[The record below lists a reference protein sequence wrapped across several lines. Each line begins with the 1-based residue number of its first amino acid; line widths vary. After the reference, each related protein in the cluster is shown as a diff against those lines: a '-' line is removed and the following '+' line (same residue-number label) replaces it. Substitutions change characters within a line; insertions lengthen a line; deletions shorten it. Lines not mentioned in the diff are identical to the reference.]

1 MEHLHTEQSPA
12 SALAVVSHQTLAIGT
27 VTPIHSGNTLSLA
40 TVLIPEISDSTT
52 LPNNTAKAHTH
63 SANAIRLIN
72 TKGLSRR
79 EWLAVRRQGIGGS
92 DAAAAVGLNP
102 YQSQLELWMIKTG
115 RFTENDGDESDTNH
129 SSAQH
134 SAVIP
139 DIESKMYWGQVLETI
154 VAQHY
159 TKVTGRKVRKVNA
172 ILQHADSDK
181 SWMLA
186 NIDYRVVG
194 SDEVQLLEC
203 KTAGEYGAK
212 LWKDGVPEYVQC
224 QVQHQLA
231 VTGLQAAD
239 VCVLICGQQ
248 LKIYRIERDEE
259 LIAKLIELERLFWH
273 YVQSNT
279 TPCADGSESAGFAL
293 RCLFPQDDGQRI
305 DFSNNAHV
313 SSLFDS
319 LINTRQQ
326 LAFYQKQ
333 EEFYKQLLQQNLGEA
348 SYAQFA
354 QGAISW
360 KKAKDSVYLDT
371 TALVKD
377 HPQLC
382 QQYQRSKVGS
392 RRFLVYERPVANAK
406 ASD

>member
-1 MEHLHTEQSPA
+1 MEHLHAEQSPA
-12 SALAVVSHQTLAIGT
+12 SALAVVSTQTLAIGT
-27 VTPIHSGNTLSLA
+27 ATPVNSDNSLSL
-40 TVLIPEISDSTT
+40 TVLSEQST
-52 LPNNTAKAHTH
+52 KAHTH
-63 SANAIRLIN
+63 TANAIRLIN
-72 TKGLSRR
+72 TKGLSRS
-79 EWLAVRRQGIGGS
+79 EWLAVRKQGIGGS

-115 RFTENDGDESDTNH
+115 RFSEDSTDESDANH

-134 SAVIP
+134 SSATP
-139 DIESKMYWGQVLETI
+139 DIESKMYWGQILEPI

-259 LIAKLIELERLFWH
+259 LINKLIELERLFWQ

-279 TPCADGSESAGFAL
+279 TPCADGSESSGFAL
-293 RCLFPQDDGQRI
+293 RCLFPQDYGQTV
-305 DFSNNAHV
+305 DFSHNTHV

-319 LINTRQQ
+319 LINTRKQ
-326 LAFYQKQ
+326 LSFYQQQ

-354 QGAISW
+354 QGSLSW

-371 TALVKD
+371 TALAKD

-392 RRFLVYERPVANAK
+392 RRFLVSERPVVNAK

>member
-1 MEHLHTEQSPA
+1 
-12 SALAVVSHQTLAIGT
+12 VSTQTLAIGT
-27 VTPIHSGNTLSLA
+27 AMPVHSDSPLSLA
-40 TVLIPEISDSTT
+40 NVLSEQPTKTHS
-52 LPNNTAKAHTH
+52 H

-72 TKGLSRR
+72 TKGLSRS
-79 EWLAVRRQGIGGS
+79 EWLAVRKQGIGGS

-115 RFTENDGDESDTNH
+115 RFSEDNGDTPDVNNH
-129 SSAQH
+129 SS
-134 SAVIP
+134 VIP
-139 DIESKMYWGQVLETI
+139 DIDSKMYWGQVLEPI

-259 LIAKLIELERLFWH
+259 LTAKI
-273 YVQSNT
+273 S
-279 TPCADGSESAGFAL
+279 
-293 RCLFPQDDGQRI
+293 I
-305 DFSNNAHV
+305 
-313 SSLFDS
+313 
-319 LINTRQQ
+319 
-326 LAFYQKQ
+326 
-333 EEFYKQLLQQNLGEA
+333 LQ
-348 SYAQFA
+348 
-354 QGAISW
+354 
-360 KKAKDSVYLDT
+360 
-371 TALVKD
+371 
-377 HPQLC
+377 
-382 QQYQRSKVGS
+382 
-392 RRFLVYERPVANAK
+392 
-406 ASD
+406 

>member
-1 MEHLHTEQSPA
+1 MEYQHTEQSP
-12 SALAVVSHQTLAIGT
+12 STSLAVVSHQPLAIGT
-27 VTPIHSGNTLSLA
+27 ATPVNSDSPLSLA
-40 TVLIPEISDSTT
+40 NVLSEQSTK
-52 LPNNTAKAHTH
+52 PHTH

-79 EWLAVRRQGIGGS
+79 EWLAVRKQGIGGS

-115 RFTENDGDESDTNH
+115 RFSEDSPDESETKPNID
-129 SSAQH
+129 
-134 SAVIP
+134 
-139 DIESKMYWGQVLETI
+139 SKMYWGQILEPI

-172 ILQHADSDK
+172 ILQHADCDK

-212 LWKDGVPEYVQC
+212 LWKDGVPEYVAC

-259 LIAKLIELERLFWH
+259 LIAKLIELERLFWQ
-273 YVQSNT
+273 YVQSNIP
-279 TPCADGSESAGFAL
+279 PCADGSESSGVAL
-293 RCLFPQDDGQRI
+293 RCLFPQDYGQTL
-305 DFSNNAHV
+305 DFSDNTYV

-319 LINTRQQ
+319 LINTRKQ
-326 LAFYQKQ
+326 LSFYQQQ

-354 QGAISW
+354 QGSLSW

-371 TALVKD
+371 TALAKD

-392 RRFLVYERPVANAK
+392 RRFLVYERPVANSK

>member
-1 MEHLHTEQSPA
+1 MEYQHTEQSPA
-12 SALAVVSHQTLAIGT
+12 S
-27 VTPIHSGNTLSLA
+27 IHAGNSLSLA
-40 TVLIPEISDSTT
+40 NVLNEQPT
-52 LPNNTAKAHTH
+52 KAHTH

-72 TKGLSRR
+72 TKGLSRS
-79 EWLAVRRQGIGGS
+79 EWLAMRKQGIGGS
-92 DAAAAVGLNP
+92 DAASAVGLNP

-115 RFTENDGDESDTNH
+115 RFSEDSPDESETKPNID
-129 SSAQH
+129 
-134 SAVIP
+134 
-139 DIESKMYWGQVLETI
+139 SKMYWGQVLEPI

-172 ILQHADSDK
+172 ILQHADCDK

-186 NIDYRVVG
+186 NIDYRIVG

-259 LIAKLIELERLFWH
+259 LIAKLIELERLFWR
-273 YVQSNT
+273 YVQSNIP
-279 TPCADGSESAGFAL
+279 PCADGSESSGVAL
-293 RCLFPQDDGQRI
+293 RCLFPQDYGQTV
-305 DFSNNAHV
+305 DFSNNTHV

-319 LINTRQQ
+319 LINTRKQ
-326 LAFYQKQ
+326 LNFYEKQ

-354 QGAISW
+354 QGSLSW

-382 QQYQRSKVGS
+382 QQYQQTKVGS
-392 RRFLVYERPVANAK
+392 RRFLVSERPVANSTSNNPK
-406 ASD
+406 TSD

>member
-1 MEHLHTEQSPA
+1 MEHLHSEQSTSSA
-12 SALAVVSHQTLAIGT
+12 SMGNPIVS
-27 VTPIHSGNTLSLA
+27 SSLA
-40 TVLIPEISDSTT
+40 TVLSHEITDSTT
-52 LPNNTAKAHTH
+52 PKNTSKTH
-63 SANAIRLIN
+63 SANAVRLIN
-72 TKGLSRR
+72 TKGLSRS
-79 EWLAVRRQGIGGS
+79 EWLAVRKQGIGGS

-115 RFTENDGDESDTNH
+115 RFSEESCDESEANHH
-129 SSAQH
+129 SSL
-134 SAVIP
+134 IP
-139 DIESKMYWGQVLETI
+139 DIDSKMYWGQILEPI

-259 LIAKLIELERLFWH
+259 LIAKLTELERLFWH

-293 RCLFPQDDGQRI
+293 RCLFPQDDGQRV
-305 DFSNNAHV
+305 DFSNNTHV

-354 QGAISW
+354 QGVISW
-360 KKAKDSVYLDT
+360 KKSKDSVYLDT

-392 RRFLVYERPVANAK
+392 RRFLVSERPVANSK

>member
-1 MEHLHTEQSPA
+1 MEYLHQEQSTPA
-12 SALAVVSHQTLAIGT
+12 NLGNSNLVS
-27 VTPIHSGNTLSLA
+27 SGNGNSLSLT
-40 TVLIPEISDSTT
+40 TVLSQESNINP
-52 LPNNTAKAHTH
+52 PNSVTKANPHTH

-72 TKGLSRR
+72 TKDLSRA

-115 RFTENDGDESDTNH
+115 RFSEDTYDSNES
-129 SSAQH
+129 
-134 SAVIP
+134 VIP
-139 DIESKMYWGQVLETI
+139 DIDSKMYWGQILEPI

-172 ILQHADSDK
+172 ILQHPDSDK

-194 SDEVQLLEC
+194 SHEVQLLEC

-212 LWKDGVPEYVQC
+212 LWKDGVPDYVKC

-248 LKIYRIERDEE
+248 LKIYRIDRDEE
-259 LIAKLIELERLFWH
+259 LIAKLIELERLFWL
-273 YVQSNT
+273 YVERQMP
-279 TPCADGSESAGFAL
+279 PCADGSESAGIAL
-293 RCLFPQDDGQRI
+293 RHLFPQDNGNLM
-305 DFSNNAHV
+305 DFSDNPHV

-333 EEFYKQLLQQNLGEA
+333 EEFYKQLLQQSLGEA
-348 SYAQFA
+348 TYATFS
-354 QGAISW
+354 QGSISW
-360 KKAKDSVYLDT
+360 KKAKDSIYLDT
-371 TALVKD
+371 AALSKD

-382 QQYQRSKVGS
+382 QQYQQTKVGS
-392 RRFLVYERPVANAK
+392 RRFLVSERPMANLTAC
-406 ASD
+406 D

>member
-1 MEHLHTEQSPA
+1 MEYLHQEQSPPA
-12 SALAVVSHQTLAIGT
+12 SLGNNHLVNSGNANSLSLTTVLNHVSTTTPSNT
-27 VTPIHSGNTLSLA
+27 VT
-40 TVLIPEISDSTT
+40 
-52 LPNNTAKAHTH
+52 KANPHTH

-72 TKGLSRR
+72 TKGLSRA
-79 EWLAVRRQGIGGS
+79 EWLAIRHQGIGGS

-115 RFTENDGDESDTNH
+115 RFSEDTCDDNQ
-129 SSAQH
+129 S
-134 SAVIP
+134 VIP
-139 DIESKMYWGQVLETI
+139 DIDSKMYWGQVLEPI

-259 LIAKLIELERLFWH
+259 LIAKLIELERLFWL
-273 YVQSNT
+273 YVERQMP
-279 TPCADGSESAGFAL
+279 PCADGSESAGFAL
-293 RCLFPQDDGQRI
+293 RCLFPQDDGQRV

-319 LINTRQQ
+319 LLNTRQQ

-348 SYAQFA
+348 TYATFS
-354 QGAISW
+354 QGSISW
-360 KKAKDSVYLDT
+360 KKAKDSTYLDT
-371 TALVKD
+371 AALTKD

-382 QQYQRSKVGS
+382 QQYQQTKVGS
-392 RRFLVYERPVANAK
+392 RRFLVSEQPMANST

>member
-1 MEHLHTEQSPA
+1 MEYQHTEQSP
-12 SALAVVSHQTLAIGT
+12 STSLAVVSHQPLAIGT
-27 VTPIHSGNTLSLA
+27 ATPVNSDNSLSLA
-40 TVLIPEISDSTT
+40 VLSEQSTQ
-52 LPNNTAKAHTH
+52 AHTH
-63 SANAIRLIN
+63 TANAIRLIN
-72 TKGLSRR
+72 TKGLSRS
-79 EWLAVRRQGIGGS
+79 EWLAVRKQGIGGS

-115 RFTENDGDESDTNH
+115 RFSEDSPDESETKPNID
-129 SSAQH
+129 
-134 SAVIP
+134 
-139 DIESKMYWGQVLETI
+139 SKMYWGQILEPI

-326 LAFYQKQ
+326 LGFYQQQ

-354 QGAISW
+354 QGSFSW

-371 TALVKD
+371 TTLAKD

-392 RRFLVYERPVANAK
+392 RRFLVYERPSSNSK
-406 ASD
+406 ATD

>member
-1 MEHLHTEQSPA
+1 MEYQHTERSP
-12 SALAVVSHQTLAIGT
+12 STSLAAVSHQPLAIGT
-27 VTPIHSGNTLSLA
+27 ATPVNSDNSLSL
-40 TVLIPEISDSTT
+40 TVLSEQST
-52 LPNNTAKAHTH
+52 KAHTH
-63 SANAIRLIN
+63 TANAIRLIN
-72 TKGLSRR
+72 TKGLSRS

-115 RFTENDGDESDTNH
+115 RFSEDNIDSEANHH
-129 SSAQH
+129 SS
-134 SAVIP
+134 VIP
-139 DIESKMYWGQVLETI
+139 DIDSKMYWGQILEPI
-154 VAQHY
+154 IAQHY

-212 LWKDGVPEYVQC
+212 LWKDGVPEYVEC

-273 YVQSNT
+273 YVQSNIP
-279 TPCADGSESAGFAL
+279 PCADGSESAGIAL
-293 RCLFPQDDGQRI
+293 RCLFPQDYGQTV
-305 DFSNNAHV
+305 DFSNNTHV
-313 SSLFDS
+313 LGLFDS
-319 LINTRQQ
+319 LINTRKQ
-326 LAFYQKQ
+326 LSFYQQQ

-348 SYAQFA
+348 SYAQFS
-354 QGAISW
+354 QGSLSW

-371 TALVKD
+371 TALAKD

-392 RRFLVYERPVANAK
+392 RRFLVYERPVANTK

>member
-1 MEHLHTEQSPA
+1 MEYQHTEQSP
-12 SALAVVSHQTLAIGT
+12 STSLAVVSHQPLAIGT
-27 VTPIHSGNTLSLA
+27 ATPVNSDNSLSL
-40 TVLIPEISDSTT
+40 TVLSEQSTKT
-52 LPNNTAKAHTH
+52 HTH
-63 SANAIRLIN
+63 TANAIRLIN
-72 TKGLSRR
+72 TKGLSRS

-115 RFTENDGDESDTNH
+115 RFSEDDGDESDANHSPSQH
-129 SSAQH
+129 SSA
-134 SAVIP
+134 IP
-139 DIESKMYWGQVLETI
+139 DIDSKMYWGQVLEPI

-279 TPCADGSESAGFAL
+279 TPCADGSESSGFAL
-293 RCLFPQDDGQRI
+293 RCLFPQDYGQTV
-305 DFSNNAHV
+305 DFSSNTHV
-313 SSLFDS
+313 SNLFES
-319 LINTRQQ
+319 LINTRKQ
-326 LAFYQKQ
+326 LSFYQQQ
-333 EEFYKQLLQQNLGEA
+333 EEFYKQLLQQNLGDA

-354 QGAISW
+354 QGTISW

-371 TALVKD
+371 TTLVKD

-392 RRFLVYERPVANAK
+392 RRFLVSERPSSNSKVT
-406 ASD
+406 D

>member
-1 MEHLHTEQSPA
+1 MEYQHTEQSP
-12 SALAVVSHQTLAIGT
+12 STSLAVVSHQPLAIDT
-27 VTPIHSGNTLSLA
+27 ATPVNSDNSLSL
-40 TVLIPEISDSTT
+40 TVLSEQST
-52 LPNNTAKAHTH
+52 KTH
-63 SANAIRLIN
+63 SHTANAIRLIN
-72 TKGLSRR
+72 TKGLSRS

-115 RFTENDGDESDTNH
+115 RFTEDNGDTPDVNNH
-129 SSAQH
+129 SS
-134 SAVIP
+134 VIP
-139 DIESKMYWGQVLETI
+139 DIDSKMYWGQVLEPI

-259 LIAKLIELERLFWH
+259 LIAKLIELERLFWQ
-273 YVQSNT
+273 YVQSNIP
-279 TPCADGSESAGFAL
+279 PCADGSESSGVAL
-293 RCLFPQDDGQRI
+293 RCLFPQDYGQTVG
-305 DFSNNAHV
+305 FSSNTHV

-319 LINTRQQ
+319 LINTRKQ
-326 LAFYQKQ
+326 LSFYQQQ
-333 EEFYKQLLQQNLGEA
+333 EEFYKQLLQQNLGDA

-354 QGAISW
+354 QGTISW

-371 TALVKD
+371 TTLTKD

>member
-1 MEHLHTEQSPA
+1 MEYLHSEQSTSSA
-12 SALAVVSHQTLAIGT
+12 SMGNPIVS
-27 VTPIHSGNTLSLA
+27 SSLA
-40 TVLIPEISDSTT
+40 TVLSHEITDSI
-52 LPNNTAKAHTH
+52 LPNNTTKIHT
-63 SANAIRLIN
+63 ANAIRLIN

-115 RFTENDGDESDTNH
+115 RFSENSPDESETKL
-129 SSAQH
+129 
-134 SAVIP
+134 
-139 DIESKMYWGQVLETI
+139 DIDSKMYWGQVLEPI

-212 LWKDGVPEYVQC
+212 LWKDGVPEYVEC

-259 LIAKLIELERLFWH
+259 LIAKLIELERLFWQ
-273 YVQSNT
+273 YVQSNIP
-279 TPCADGSESAGFAL
+279 PCADGSESAGFAL
-293 RCLFPQDDGQRI
+293 RCLFPQDYGQTL
-305 DFSNNAHV
+305 DFSDNTHV

-319 LINTRQQ
+319 LINTRKQ
-326 LAFYQKQ
+326 LSFYQQQ
-333 EEFYKQLLQQNLGEA
+333 EEFYKQLLQQNLGDA

-354 QGAISW
+354 QGSLSW

-371 TALVKD
+371 TTLAKD

-382 QQYQRSKVGS
+382 QHYQRSKVGS
-392 RRFLVYERPVANAK
+392 RRFLVYERPVANTK

>member
-1 MEHLHTEQSPA
+1 MEYQHTEQLPA
-12 SALAVVSHQTLAIGT
+12 S
-27 VTPIHSGNTLSLA
+27 IHAGNSLSLA
-40 TVLIPEISDSTT
+40 NVLSEQPTKT
-52 LPNNTAKAHTH
+52 HT
-63 SANAIRLIN
+63 ANAIRLIN
-72 TKGLSRR
+72 TKGLSRS
-79 EWLAVRRQGIGGS
+79 EWLAVRKQGIGGS

-115 RFTENDGDESDTNH
+115 RFTENTSESEANQH
-129 SSAQH
+129 SSE
-134 SAVIP
+134 IP
-139 DIESKMYWGQVLETI
+139 DIDSKMYWGQILEPI

-212 LWKDGVPEYVQC
+212 LWKDGVPEYVEC

-259 LIAKLIELERLFWH
+259 LIAKLIELERLFWR
-273 YVQSNT
+273 YVQSNIP
-279 TPCADGSESAGFAL
+279 PCADGSESAGFAL
-293 RCLFPQDDGQRI
+293 RCLFPQDYGQTV
-305 DFSNNAHV
+305 DFSDNTHV

-319 LINTRQQ
+319 LINTRKQ
-326 LAFYQKQ
+326 LSFYQQQ
-333 EEFYKQLLQQNLGEA
+333 EEFYKQLLQQNLGDA

-354 QGAISW
+354 QGSLSW
-360 KKAKDSVYLDT
+360 KKTKDSVYLDT
-371 TALVKD
+371 TALAKD

-392 RRFLVYERPVANAK
+392 RRFLVSERPSSNSKVT
-406 ASD
+406 D

>member
-1 MEHLHTEQSPA
+1 MEHLHAEKSP
-12 SALAVVSHQTLAIGT
+12 STSLAVVSHQPLAIGT
-27 VTPIHSGNTLSLA
+27 VMPIHSDSPLSLA
-40 TVLIPEISDSTT
+40 NVLSEQPTKT
-52 LPNNTAKAHTH
+52 HTH

-72 TKGLSRR
+72 TKGLSRT
-79 EWLAVRRQGIGGS
+79 EWLAVRKQGIGGS

-115 RFTENDGDESDTNH
+115 RFSEESSEKSEANHH
-129 SSAQH
+129 SS
-134 SAVIP
+134 VMP
-139 DIESKMYWGQVLETI
+139 DIESKMYWGQILEPI

-186 NIDYRVVG
+186 NIDYRVIG

-212 LWKDGVPEYVQC
+212 LWKDAVPEYVQC

-273 YVQSNT
+273 YVQSNIP
-279 TPCADGSESAGFAL
+279 PCADGSESSGVAL
-293 RCLFPQDDGQRI
+293 RCLFPQDYGQTV
-305 DFSNNAHV
+305 DFSDNTHV

-319 LINTRQQ
+319 LINTRKQ
-326 LAFYQKQ
+326 LSFYQQQ
-333 EEFYKQLLQQNLGEA
+333 EEFYKQLLQQNLGDA

-354 QGAISW
+354 QGSLSW

-371 TALVKD
+371 TALAKD

-392 RRFLVYERPVANAK
+392 RRFLVSERPVANAK

>member
-1 MEHLHTEQSPA
+1 MEYQHTEQSP
-12 SALAVVSHQTLAIGT
+12 STSLAVVSHQPLAIGT
-27 VTPIHSGNTLSLA
+27 ATPVNSDNSLSL
-40 TVLIPEISDSTT
+40 TVLSEQSTKT
-52 LPNNTAKAHTH
+52 HTH
-63 SANAIRLIN
+63 TANAIRLIN
-72 TKGLSRR
+72 TKGLSRS

-115 RFTENDGDESDTNH
+115 RFSEESCDESEANHH
-129 SSAQH
+129 SS
-134 SAVIP
+134 VMP
-139 DIESKMYWGQVLETI
+139 DIDSKMYWGQILEPI

-181 SWMLA
+181 AWMLA

-212 LWKDGVPEYVQC
+212 LWKDDVPQYVQC

-259 LIAKLIELERLFWH
+259 LIAKLIELERLFWQ
-273 YVQSNT
+273 YVQSNIP
-279 TPCADGSESAGFAL
+279 PCADGSESSSVAL
-293 RCLFPQDDGQRI
+293 RCLFPQDYGQTV
-305 DFSNNAHV
+305 DFSDNTHV

-319 LINTRQQ
+319 LINTRKQ
-326 LAFYQKQ
+326 LSFYQQQ
-333 EEFYKQLLQQNLGEA
+333 EEFYKQLLQQNLGDA

-354 QGAISW
+354 QGSLSW
-360 KKAKDSVYLDT
+360 KKTKDSVYLDT
-371 TALVKD
+371 TALAKD

-392 RRFLVYERPVANAK
+392 RRFLVSERPVGNAK
-406 ASD
+406 TSD

>member
-1 MEHLHTEQSPA
+1 MEYQHTEQSP
-12 SALAVVSHQTLAIGT
+12 STSLAVVSHQPLAIGT
-27 VTPIHSGNTLSLA
+27 ATPVNSDNSLSL
-40 TVLIPEISDSTT
+40 TVLSEQST
-52 LPNNTAKAHTH
+52 KAHTH
-63 SANAIRLIN
+63 TANAIRLIN
-72 TKGLSRR
+72 TKGLSRS

-115 RFTENDGDESDTNH
+115 RFSESDGEESDANH
-129 SSAQH
+129 SPSQH
-134 SAVIP
+134 SSVTP
-139 DIESKMYWGQVLETI
+139 DIDSKMYWGQILEPI

-212 LWKDGVPEYVQC
+212 LWKDGVPLYVQC

-259 LIAKLIELERLFWH
+259 LIAKLIELERLFWQ
-273 YVQSNT
+273 YVQSNIP
-279 TPCADGSESAGFAL
+279 PCADGSESSGFAL
-293 RCLFPQDDGQRI
+293 RCLFPQDYGQTV
-305 DFSNNAHV
+305 DFSHNTHV
-313 SSLFDS
+313 SGLFDS
-319 LINTRQQ
+319 LINTRKQ
-326 LAFYQKQ
+326 LSFYQQQ
-333 EEFYKQLLQQNLGEA
+333 EEFYKQLL
-348 SYAQFA
+348 
-354 QGAISW
+354 
-360 KKAKDSVYLDT
+360 
-371 TALVKD
+371 
-377 HPQLC
+377 
-382 QQYQRSKVGS
+382 
-392 RRFLVYERPVANAK
+392 
-406 ASD
+406 

>member
-1 MEHLHTEQSPA
+1 MEYQHTEQSP
-12 SALAVVSHQTLAIGT
+12 STSLAVVSHQPLAIGT
-27 VTPIHSGNTLSLA
+27 AMPVHSDNSLSL
-40 TVLIPEISDSTT
+40 TVLNEQSTKA
-52 LPNNTAKAHTH
+52 NTHT
-63 SANAIRLIN
+63 ANAIRLIN
-72 TKGLSRR
+72 TKGLSRS

-115 RFTENDGDESDTNH
+115 RFSEDSPDESEMK
-129 SSAQH
+129 
-134 SAVIP
+134 P
-139 DIESKMYWGQVLETI
+139 DIDSKMYWGKILEPI

-259 LIAKLIELERLFWH
+259 LIAKLIELERLFWQ
-273 YVQSNT
+273 YVQSNIP
-279 TPCADGSESAGFAL
+279 PCADGSESSGVAL
-293 RCLFPQDDGQRI
+293 RCLFPQDYGQTV
-305 DFSNNAHV
+305 DFSSNTHV

-319 LINTRQQ
+319 LINTRKQ
-326 LAFYQKQ
+326 LSFYQQQ
-333 EEFYKQLLQQNLGEA
+333 EEFYKQLLQQNLGDA

-354 QGAISW
+354 QGTISW

-371 TALVKD
+371 TTLTKD

-392 RRFLVYERPVANAK
+392 RRFLVSERPSSNSKVT
-406 ASD
+406 D

>member
-1 MEHLHTEQSPA
+1 
-12 SALAVVSHQTLAIGT
+12 
-27 VTPIHSGNTLSLA
+27 
-40 TVLIPEISDSTT
+40 
-52 LPNNTAKAHTH
+52 
-63 SANAIRLIN
+63 
-72 TKGLSRR
+72 
-79 EWLAVRRQGIGGS
+79 

-115 RFTENDGDESDTNH
+115 RFSENSPDESETKL
-129 SSAQH
+129 
-134 SAVIP
+134 
-139 DIESKMYWGQVLETI
+139 DIDSKMYWGQILEPI

-231 VTGLQAAD
+231 VTGLQAVD

-248 LKIYRIERDEE
+248 LKIYRIERDED

-273 YVQSNT
+273 YVQNNIP
-279 TPCADGSESAGFAL
+279 PCADGSESAGFAL
-293 RCLFPQDDGQRI
+293 RCLFPQDYGQTL
-305 DFSNNAHV
+305 DFSDNTHV

-319 LINTRQQ
+319 LINTRKQ
-326 LAFYQKQ
+326 LSFYQQQ

-354 QGAISW
+354 QGSLSW

-371 TALVKD
+371 TALAKD

-392 RRFLVYERPVANAK
+392 RRFLVSERPVANAK

>member
-1 MEHLHTEQSPA
+1 MEYQHTEQSPA
-12 SALAVVSHQTLAIGT
+12 S
-27 VTPIHSGNTLSLA
+27 IHAGNSLSL
-40 TVLIPEISDSTT
+40 TVFSEQST
-52 LPNNTAKAHTH
+52 KAQTHT
-63 SANAIRLIN
+63 ANAIRLIS
-72 TKGLSRR
+72 TKGLSRS
-79 EWLAVRRQGIGGS
+79 EWLAVRKQGIGGS

-115 RFTENDGDESDTNH
+115 RFTEDNGDTPDVNNH
-129 SSAQH
+129 SS
-134 SAVIP
+134 VIP
-139 DIESKMYWGQVLETI
+139 DIDSKMYWGQVLEPI

-259 LIAKLIELERLFWH
+259 LIAKLI
-273 YVQSNT
+273 
-279 TPCADGSESAGFAL
+279 
-293 RCLFPQDDGQRI
+293 
-305 DFSNNAHV
+305 
-313 SSLFDS
+313 
-319 LINTRQQ
+319 
-326 LAFYQKQ
+326 
-333 EEFYKQLLQQNLGEA
+333 
-348 SYAQFA
+348 
-354 QGAISW
+354 
-360 KKAKDSVYLDT
+360 
-371 TALVKD
+371 
-377 HPQLC
+377 
-382 QQYQRSKVGS
+382 
-392 RRFLVYERPVANAK
+392 
-406 ASD
+406 

>member
-1 MEHLHTEQSPA
+1 MTRS
-12 SALAVVSHQTLAIGT
+12 
-27 VTPIHSGNTLSLA
+27 NT
-40 TVLIPEISDSTT
+40 
-52 LPNNTAKAHTH
+52 
-63 SANAIRLIN
+63 AIRLVSTKDIN
-72 TKGLSRR
+72 RQQWLEVRKQGLGS
-79 EWLAVRRQGIGGS
+79 S

-102 YQSQLELWMIKTG
+102 YQSQLELWLIKTG
-115 RFTENDGDESDTNH
+115 RDADLPKPDADDES
-129 SSAQH
+129 S
-134 SAVIP
+134 P
-139 DIESKMYWGQVLETI
+139 MYWGNILEPI
-154 VAQHY
+154 VAAHY
-159 TKVTGRKVRKVNA
+159 TKHTGHKVRRINA
-172 ILQHADSDK
+172 VLQHPESDK

-186 NIDYRVVG
+186 NLDYAVVG
-194 SDEVQLLEC
+194 ADDVQVLEC
-203 KTAGEYGAK
+203 KTAGEYGARN
-212 LWKDGVPEYVQC
+212 WREGVPEYVQC

-273 YVQSNT
+273 CVQSNIP
-279 TPCADGSESAGFAL
+279 PCADGSESAGFAL
-293 RCLFPQDDGQRI
+293 RCLFPQDYGQTV
-305 DFSNNAHV
+305 DFSDNTHV

-319 LINTRQQ
+319 LINTRKQ
-326 LAFYQKQ
+326 LSFYQQQ

-354 QGAISW
+354 QGSLSW

-392 RRFLVYERPVANAK
+392 RRFLVSERPSSNSKVT
-406 ASD
+406 D

>member
-1 MEHLHTEQSPA
+1 MEHLHSEQSTLSA
-12 SALAVVSHQTLAIGT
+12 SMGNPIVS
-27 VTPIHSGNTLSLA
+27 SSLA
-40 TVLIPEISDSTT
+40 TVLSHEITDSTT
-52 LPNNTAKAHTH
+52 PKNTTKTHT
-63 SANAIRLIN
+63 ANAIRLIN
-72 TKGLSRR
+72 TKGLSRS
-79 EWLAVRRQGIGGS
+79 EWLAVRKQGIGGS

-115 RFTENDGDESDTNH
+115 RFSENSPDESETKL
-129 SSAQH
+129 
-134 SAVIP
+134 
-139 DIESKMYWGQVLETI
+139 DIDSKMYWGQVLEPI

-186 NIDYRVVG
+186 NLDYRVVG

-212 LWKDGVPEYVQC
+212 LWKDGVPEYVEC

-259 LIAKLIELERLFWH
+259 LIAKLIELERLFWQ
-273 YVQSNT
+273 YVQSNIP
-279 TPCADGSESAGFAL
+279 PCADGSESAGFAL
-293 RCLFPQDDGQRI
+293 RCLFPQDYGQTV
-305 DFSNNAHV
+305 DFSDNTHV

-319 LINTRQQ
+319 LINTRKQ
-326 LAFYQKQ
+326 LSFYQQQ

-354 QGAISW
+354 QGSLSW

-392 RRFLVYERPVANAK
+392 RRFLVSERPAANTK

>member
-1 MEHLHTEQSPA
+1 
-12 SALAVVSHQTLAIGT
+12 
-27 VTPIHSGNTLSLA
+27 
-40 TVLIPEISDSTT
+40 
-52 LPNNTAKAHTH
+52 
-63 SANAIRLIN
+63 
-72 TKGLSRR
+72 
-79 EWLAVRRQGIGGS
+79 
-92 DAAAAVGLNP
+92 
-102 YQSQLELWMIKTG
+102 
-115 RFTENDGDESDTNH
+115 
-129 SSAQH
+129 
-134 SAVIP
+134 
-139 DIESKMYWGQVLETI
+139 MYWGQILEPI

-212 LWKDGVPEYVQC
+212 LWKDDVPQYVQC

-279 TPCADGSESAGFAL
+279 TPCADGSESSGVAL
-293 RCLFPQDDGQRI
+293 RCLFPQDYGQTV
-305 DFSNNAHV
+305 DFSDNTHV

-319 LINTRQQ
+319 LINTRKQ
-326 LAFYQKQ
+326 LSFYQQQ
-333 EEFYKQLLQQNLGEA
+333 EEFYKQLLQQNLGDA

-354 QGAISW
+354 QGSLSW

-371 TALVKD
+371 TALAKD

-392 RRFLVYERPVANAK
+392 RRFLVSERPSSNSKVT
-406 ASD
+406 D

>member
-1 MEHLHTEQSPA
+1 MEHLHSEQSTSSA
-12 SALAVVSHQTLAIGT
+12 SMGN
-27 VTPIHSGNTLSLA
+27 PIVNSSLA
-40 TVLIPEISDSTT
+40 TVMSHEITDSTT
-52 LPNNTAKAHTH
+52 PKNTTKTH
-63 SANAIRLIN
+63 SGNAIRLIN
-72 TKGLSRR
+72 TKGLSRS

-115 RFTENDGDESDTNH
+115 RFSEDSPEESETK
-129 SSAQH
+129 
-134 SAVIP
+134 P
-139 DIESKMYWGQVLETI
+139 DIDSKMYWGQILEPI

-186 NIDYRVVG
+186 NIDYRIVG

-259 LIAKLIELERLFWH
+259 LIAKLIELERLFWR
-273 YVQSNT
+273 YVQSNIP
-279 TPCADGSESAGFAL
+279 PCADGSESSGVAL
-293 RCLFPQDDGQRI
+293 RCLFPQDYGQTV
-305 DFSNNAHV
+305 DFSDNTHV

-319 LINTRQQ
+319 LINTRKQ
-326 LAFYQKQ
+326 LSFYQQQ

-354 QGAISW
+354 QGSLSW

-371 TALVKD
+371 TALAKD

-392 RRFLVYERPVANAK
+392 RRFLVYERPSSNSKVT
-406 ASD
+406 D

>member
-1 MEHLHTEQSPA
+1 MEYQHTEQSPA
-12 SALAVVSHQTLAIGT
+12 S
-27 VTPIHSGNTLSLA
+27 IHAGNSLSL
-40 TVLIPEISDSTT
+40 TVFSEQST
-52 LPNNTAKAHTH
+52 KAQTHT
-63 SANAIRLIN
+63 ANAIRLIS
-72 TKGLSRR
+72 TKGLSRS
-79 EWLAVRRQGIGGS
+79 EWLAVRKQGIGGS

-115 RFTENDGDESDTNH
+115 RFTEDNGDTPDVNNH
-129 SSAQH
+129 SS
-134 SAVIP
+134 VIP
-139 DIESKMYWGQVLETI
+139 DIDSKMYWGQVLEPI

-259 LIAKLIELERLFWH
+259 LIAKLIELERLFWQ
-273 YVQSNT
+273 YVQSNIP
-279 TPCADGSESAGFAL
+279 PCADGSESSGVAL
-293 RCLFPQDDGQRI
+293 RCLFPQDYGQTV
-305 DFSNNAHV
+305 DFSSNTHV

-319 LINTRQQ
+319 LINTRKQ
-326 LAFYQKQ
+326 LSFYQQQ
-333 EEFYKQLLQQNLGEA
+333 EEFYKQLLQQNLGDA

-354 QGAISW
+354 QGTISW

-371 TALVKD
+371 TTLTKD

-392 RRFLVYERPVANAK
+392 RRFLVSERPSSNSKVT
-406 ASD
+406 D

>member
-1 MEHLHTEQSPA
+1 MEYQHTEQLPA
-12 SALAVVSHQTLAIGT
+12 S
-27 VTPIHSGNTLSLA
+27 IHAGNSLSLA
-40 TVLIPEISDSTT
+40 NVLNEQPT
-52 LPNNTAKAHTH
+52 KAHTH
-63 SANAIRLIN
+63 TANAIRLIN
-72 TKGLSRR
+72 TKGLSRS

-115 RFTENDGDESDTNH
+115 RFSEDSPNDSEMK
-129 SSAQH
+129 
-134 SAVIP
+134 P
-139 DIESKMYWGQVLETI
+139 DIDSKMYWGQVLEPI

-212 LWKDGVPEYVQC
+212 LWKDGVPEYVEC

-273 YVQSNT
+273 YVQSNIP
-279 TPCADGSESAGFAL
+279 PCADGSESAGFAL
-293 RCLFPQDDGQRI
+293 RCLFPQDYGQTV
-305 DFSNNAHV
+305 DFSDNTHV

-319 LINTRQQ
+319 LINTRKQ
-326 LAFYQKQ
+326 LSFYQQQ

-354 QGAISW
+354 QGTISW

-371 TALVKD
+371 TALAKD

-392 RRFLVYERPVANAK
+392 RRFLVYERPVVNAK

>member
-1 MEHLHTEQSPA
+1 MEHLHSEQSTSSA
-12 SALAVVSHQTLAIGT
+12 SMGNPIVS
-27 VTPIHSGNTLSLA
+27 SSLA
-40 TVLIPEISDSTT
+40 TVLSHEITDSTT
-52 LPNNTAKAHTH
+52 PNNTTKSHTH
-63 SANAIRLIN
+63 SANAIRLID
-72 TKGLSRR
+72 TKGLSRS

-115 RFTENDGDESDTNH
+115 RFSEDSPNESETK
-129 SSAQH
+129 
-134 SAVIP
+134 P
-139 DIESKMYWGQVLETI
+139 DIDSKMYWGQVLEPI

-259 LIAKLIELERLFWH
+259 LISKLIELERLFWH
-273 YVQSNT
+273 YVQSNIP
-279 TPCADGSESAGFAL
+279 PCADGSESAGIAL
-293 RCLFPQDDGQRI
+293 RCLFPQDYGQTV
-305 DFSNNAHV
+305 DFSNNTHV

-319 LINTRQQ
+319 LINTRKQ
-326 LAFYQKQ
+326 LSFYQQQ

-348 SYAQFA
+348 SYAQFS
-354 QGAISW
+354 QGSLSW

-392 RRFLVYERPVANAK
+392 RRFLVYERPSSNSKVT
-406 ASD
+406 D

>member
-1 MEHLHTEQSPA
+1 MEYLHQEHSPPA
-12 SALAVVSHQTLAIGT
+12 NLGNSNLVS
-27 VTPIHSGNTLSLA
+27 SGNGNSLPLP
-40 TVLIPEISDSTT
+40 TVLNHESTVNPPSSVT
-52 LPNNTAKAHTH
+52 KVNPHTH

-72 TKGLSRR
+72 TKGLSRS
-79 EWLAVRRQGIGGS
+79 EWLAVRKQGIGGS

-115 RFTENDGDESDTNH
+115 RFTKDSPNESETK
-129 SSAQH
+129 
-134 SAVIP
+134 P
-139 DIESKMYWGQVLETI
+139 DIDSKMYWGQVLEPI

-259 LIAKLIELERLFWH
+259 LIAKLIELERLFWQ
-273 YVQSNT
+273 YVQSNIP
-279 TPCADGSESAGFAL
+279 PCADGSESSGVAL
-293 RCLFPQDDGQRI
+293 RCLFPQDYGQTL
-305 DFSNNAHV
+305 DFSDNTHV

-319 LINTRQQ
+319 LINTRKQ
-326 LAFYQKQ
+326 LSFYQQQ

-354 QGAISW
+354 QGSLSW

-371 TALVKD
+371 TTLAKD

-392 RRFLVYERPVANAK
+392 RRFLVSERPSSNSKVT
-406 ASD
+406 D